1 VHGAEAVIS
10 VLGPRGNVRRKPIT
24 RGTQNILA
32 AMKKHGVRRFVLS
45 STPGAS
51 DPNDLPDVRFKF
63 VIGL

>member
-1 VHGAEAVIS
+1 
-10 VLGPRGNVRRKPIT
+10 
-24 RGTQNILA
+24 
-32 AMKKHGVRRFVLS
+32 MKKHGVRRFVLS